1 MAGLTTAEAAARA
14 GVESPF
20 VDQLLDAGILRRSE
34 TGLSAGDVRRIGI
47 LRILQ
52 DAGLPL
58 DAIAA
63 GLERGILGLDFVD
76 SAEYERF
83 AALTEETFQSVS
95 ERTGVPL
102 SLLSLLRETVA
113 SVPAR
118 PEDRIRT
125 DELRVVPFLEVQC
138 RLGFEELAIERLLR
152 ALGDSTRRIAE
163 AEAEWWRS
171 QVAAPRLELGQQ
183 GEEVAAADVS
193 AELNHTAQEAL
204 LAIWNAQ
211 QAQTW
216 TSNIV
221 TGFEYLLSR
230 EGLYQAPERQ
240 PAICFLDITGYTRLT
255 QERGDKAAAE
265 IAENLARLVKRT
277 SGTHGGR
284 PVKWLGDGVM
294 FYFPYPDQGVL
305 AALEMVDGI
314 VAAGL
319 PPAHVGL
326 HAGPVVVQE
335 GDYYGQTVNMAAR
348 IAEYARPGEVLVS
361 QAVVDAS
368 AGRSE
373 LDFGPIGQV
382 DLKGVAGGVTLYS
395 ARRGSGAAPAS

>member
-1 MAGLTTAEAAARA
+1 MPGLTTAEAAARA
-14 GVESPF
+14 GVEPPF
-20 VDQLLDAGILRRSE
+20 VDQLLDAGVIRRGDD
-34 TGLSAGDVRRIGI
+34 GLSDGDVRRIAI

-58 DAIAA
+58 DAIAT
-63 GLERGILGLDFVD
+63 GLRRGILGLDFVD
-76 SAEYERF
+76 SIEYDRF
-83 AALTEETFQSVS
+83 AAVTSETFQSVS
-95 ERTGVPL
+95 DRTGIPFP
-102 SLLSLLRETVA
+102 LLSMLRETVA
-113 SVPAR
+113 SSPAR

-138 RLGFEELAIERLLR
+138 RLGFDAVSIERLLR
-152 ALGDSTRRIAE
+152 AIGDSTRRIAE

-171 QVAAPRLELGQQ
+171 QVAAPRLERGQR
-183 GEEVAAADVS
+183 GNEVAAADIS
-193 AELNHTAQEAL
+193 AELNHAEQDAL

-216 TSNIV
+216 TANIV
-221 TGFEYLLSR
+221 SGFEYLLSA
-230 EGLYQAPERQ
+230 EGLYEAPERL

-255 QERGDKAAAE
+255 QERGDAAAAG
-265 IAENLARLVKRT
+265 IAEDLARLVKRT
-277 SGTHGGR
+277 SGIHGGR

-294 FYFPYPDQGVL
+294 FYFPAPPQGVL
-305 AALEMVDGI
+305 AALEMVDGV

-326 HAGPVVVQE
+326 HAGRVVVQE

-368 AGRSE
+368 AGRSGF
-373 LDFGPIGQV
+373 DFSPIGQV
-382 DLKGVAGGVTLYS
+382 DLKGVAGGVALHS
-395 ARRGSGAAPAS
+395 ARRHVGAGAAS